1 MAFTGDI
8 VKIGLRYIYL
18 GQRCQTERTYRGEG
32 ATYYAADPTQV
43 GEAWWNDVKAAW
55 RGLANSSF
63 GPVFES
69 VYVEEVGGALSY
81 GEYSIPSAERTGTR
95 APGTLGDALP
105 SYVACGVR
113 LSVATRLTRPG
124 QMRLP
129 FVCDDDTQA
138 NALKAGY
145 LALAATLA
153 AKYSSVITLGAP
165 VALATLA
172 PLVVKYTQTVPPAVA
187 ADQEIVGYVLNGNVT
202 SQVSRRPG
210 HGP

>member
-32 ATYYAADPTQV
+32 ATYYAANPTQL

-63 GPVFES
+63 GNIFES
-69 VYVEEVGGALSY
+69 VYVEEVGGSLSY
-81 GEYSIPSAERTGTR
+81 GEYSIPAGERVGTR

-113 LSVATRLTRPG
+113 LSVATRVTRPG

-129 FVCDDDTQA
+129 FVCDDDTTA

-145 LALAATLA
+145 LTLAGAVA
-153 AKYSSVITLGAP
+153 AKYSSVLTMGAP

-172 PLVVKYTQTVPPAVA
+172 PLVVTYTATVPPAVEH
-187 ADQEIVGYVLNGNVT
+187 DQEIVGYVLNGNVT
-202 SQVSRRPG
+202 SQVSRRAG
-210 HGP
+210 HGT

>member
-32 ATYYAADPTQV
+32 ATFYAADPTQV
-43 GEAWWNDVKAAW
+43 GEAWWADVKTAW
-55 RGLANSSF
+55 RGLTNSSF
-63 GPVFES
+63 GPIFES
-69 VYVEEVGGALSY
+69 VYVEELGGSLSY
-81 GEYSIPSAERTGTR
+81 GEFSIPSGERTGTR

-113 LSVATRLTRPG
+113 LSVATRRTRPG

-129 FVCDDDTQA
+129 FICDDDTTA
-138 NALKAGY
+138 NTLKAGY
-145 LALAATLA
+145 LTLA
-153 AKYSSVITLGAP
+153 AAVATKYSSVLVLGAP
-165 VALATLA
+165 VALATLT
-172 PLVVKYTQTVPPAVA
+172 PLVVTYTATVPPTVA
-187 ADQEIVGYVLNGNVT
+187 EDQPIVGYVLNGNAT